1 LVFLVGVGYVAIIA
15 FNTGNPE
22 YLVYP
27 FDSSRNQCGFSP
39 GYQDYPYIF
48 IGEYNLSI
56 TYVCTKQCPLNDTS
70 SIDCKINGVVTD
82 CSLLK
87 SYATQTIVTYCL
99 PLNETQIIVDQIV
112 SEVLSVG
119 VLQKYFADLYVSW
132 KLILA
137 MVGVSLVVSILYSL
151 LIRAFAGV
159 MVWIMIL
166 FLMLIS
172 LVVGL
177 VTLFLPSSPLLQNI
191 LNYDNL
197 PDTFKDRTYQIVVG
211 IVNITIFLVT
221 FLICCCMR
229 R

>member
-1 LVFLVGVGYVAIIA
+1 MAVIA

-27 FDSSRNQCGFSP
+27 FDSTNNQCGYSP

-48 IGEYNLSI
+48 IAEYNLNI
-56 TYVCTKQCPLNDTS
+56 TYVCTKQCPVNDTS
-70 SIDCKINGVVTD
+70 SIDCKTNGVVTD
-82 CSLLK
+82 CNLLQ

-99 PLNETQIIVDQIV
+99 PLNETQIIVDKIV

-119 VLQKYFADLYVSW
+119 VLQKYFSDLYVSW

-137 MVGVSLVVSILYSL
+137 MVGVSLVVSILYSF
-151 LIRAFAGV
+151 LIRNFAGC
-159 MVWIMIL
+159 MVWTMIFL
-166 FLMLIS
+166 LMLIS

-177 VTLFLPSSPLLQNI
+177 VTLLLPSSEFLQNI
-191 LNYDNL
+191 LNYDSL

-211 IVNITIFLVT
+211 VVNITIFLVG